1 MNRTKYFNYIEQKLG
16 VLAYSIIQRGRLNIL
31 DYHNHSENFYVSL
44 VNCICGL
51 DFSNANKFKQN
62 VEAIDLIDNTN
73 KLIAQV
79 SATNTKA
86 KVDGAL
92 GKILPSKYPGY
103 TFKFIS
109 IARECADLR
118 NEAFNP
124 PVGIK
129 FTPKIDIIDNKS
141 ILDHIVMLDI
151 DAQKKVYEL
160 IKAEL
165 GDEPDIVKLD
175 TNLAVIINI
184 LAQDDL
190 TSSTEMVVD
199 SFEIDRKI
207 DHNSL
212 VATRELI
219 EEYATYYA
227 RVDKKYEEF
236 DTMGVNKS
244 VSVLASIN
252 KCYLDVLIKTPTDSA
267 DQIFYK
273 IIDHVVNKVLQSAN
287 FIGIP
292 LDELELCV
300 TVLVVDTFIRCKIFK
315 NPKDYQYAIA

>member
-16 VLAYSIIQRGRLNIL
+16 ALAYSITQRGRLNIL
-31 DYHNHSENFYVSL
+31 DYHNHSENFYVYL
-44 VNCICGL
+44 MNCIYSL

-62 VEAIDLIDNTN
+62 VEAIDLIDHVN
-73 KLIAQV
+73 KIIVQI
-79 SATNTKA
+79 SATNTKV
-86 KVDGAL
+86 KVSGAL
-92 GKILPSKYPGY
+92 NKPLLLKYPGY

-109 IARECADLR
+109 IAKECTDLR
-118 NEAFNP
+118 KETFTFPA
-124 PVGIK
+124 GIT
-129 FTPKIDIIDNKS
+129 FAPKTDIIDNKS
-141 ILDHIVMLDI
+141 ILNHILMLDI
-151 DAQKKVYEL
+151 ATQKKVYEL

-175 TNLAVIINI
+175 TNLAIIINI

-190 TSSTEMVVD
+190 TSPAKMVVN

-212 VATRELI
+212 SATRQLI

-227 RVDKKYEEF
+227 RVDKKYVQF
-236 DTMGVNKS
+236 DAMGVNKS

-252 KCYLDVLIKTPTDSA
+252 KCYVDALIKNPKDSA

-273 IIDHVVNKVLQSAN
+273 IIENVSNKVLESAN

-300 TVLVVDTFIRCKIFK
+300 TVLVVDAFIRCKIFK

>member
-16 VLAYSIIQRGRLNIL
+16 ALAYSITQRGKLNIL
-31 DYHNHSENFYVSL
+31 DYHNHSENFYVYL
-44 VNCICGL
+44 MNCIYGL
-51 DFSNANKFKQN
+51 NFSNANKFKQN
-62 VEAIDLIDNTN
+62 VEAIDLIDTTN
-73 KLIAQV
+73 KIIVQV

-86 KVDGAL
+86 KVTGAL
-92 GKILPSKYPGY
+92 SKPLLLKHPGY

-109 IARECADLR
+109 IAKECTDLR
-118 NEAFNP
+118 KDTFSP
-124 PVGIK
+124 PVGIAFSTK
-129 FTPKIDIIDNKS
+129 TDIIDNKT
-141 ILDHIVMLDI
+141 ILDHILMLDI
-151 DAQKKVYEL
+151 DTQKNVYEL

-165 GDEPDIVKLD
+165 GDEPNIVKLD

-190 TSSTEMVVD
+190 KTPSKMVVD

-212 VATRELI
+212 AASRQII

-227 RVDKKYEEF
+227 RVDKKYVEF

-252 KCYLDVLIKTPTDSA
+252 KCYVDAVIKNPKDSA

-273 IIDHVVNKVLQSAN
+273 VIDNVSNKVLESSN
-287 FIGIP
+287 FVGIP

-300 TVLVVDTFIRCKIFK
+300 SVLVVDAFIRCKIFK